1 MAGHH
6 KKTSKHN
13 SSITQKE
20 KQILKAGSHST
31 PHAQVLAYPN

>member
-6 KKTSKHN
+6 KKTSKHD

-20 KQILKAGSHST
+20 KQLLKAGSHST
-31 PHAQVLAYPN
+31 PRVASTSLS